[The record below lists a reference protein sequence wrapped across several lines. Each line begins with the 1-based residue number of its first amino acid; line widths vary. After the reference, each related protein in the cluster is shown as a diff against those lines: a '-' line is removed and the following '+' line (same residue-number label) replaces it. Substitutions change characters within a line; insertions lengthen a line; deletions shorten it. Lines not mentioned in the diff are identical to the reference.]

1 MPRPGPP
8 QPPVLKT
15 DLFGVENNGIIEVN
29 TSNSYELSWKIPE
42 DNGVPIDFFLLQY
55 YPVRRHLW
63 SFKKVR
69 RVILTIP
76 KVRKEGTNSWVR
88 VGDITKKEI
97 PHRGNVR
104 DRLDLQFQDTYY
116 KIVLQAHN
124 QLGYSPKSS
133 IIIKTKKG
141 IKCKSDLINHLKH
154 SRVKSFH
161 SITILDE
168 SRGGSVI
175 APPSMLNSVQ
185 RIRSNLTH
193 HLLLIVPLLY
203 CFGLSTFT

>member
-1 MPRPGPP
+1 
-8 QPPVLKT
+8 V
-15 DLFGVENNGIIEVN
+15 DNNGIIEVN

-42 DNGVPIDFFLLQY
+42 DNGVPIDYFLLQY
-55 YPVRRHLW
+55 YPVR
-63 SFKKVR
+63 
-69 RVILTIP
+69 
-76 KVRKEGTNSWVR
+76 KEGTNSWIR

-116 KIVLQAHN
+116 KIVLEAHN
-124 QLGYSPKSS
+124 QLGFSPKSS
-133 IIIKTKKG
+133 IIIKTKK
-141 IKCKSDLINHLKH
+141 
-154 SRVKSFH
+154 
-161 SITILDE
+161 DE

-185 RIRSNLTH
+185 RIRSNLTQ

-203 CFGLSTFT
+203 CFG

>member
-1 MPRPGPP
+1 M
-8 QPPVLKT
+8 
-15 DLFGVENNGIIEVN
+15 
-29 TSNSYELSWKIPE
+29 
-42 DNGVPIDFFLLQY
+42 
-55 YPVRRHLW
+55 
-63 SFKKVR
+63 
-69 RVILTIP
+69 
-76 KVRKEGTNSWVR
+76 RKEGTNSWVR

-116 KIVLQAHN
+116 KIVLEAHN
-124 QLGYSPKSS
+124 QLGFSPKSS

-141 IKCKSDLINHLKH
+141 RKYISDLINHLKH

-185 RIRSNLTH
+185 RIRSNLTQ

-203 CFGLSTFT
+203 CFCLSTFT